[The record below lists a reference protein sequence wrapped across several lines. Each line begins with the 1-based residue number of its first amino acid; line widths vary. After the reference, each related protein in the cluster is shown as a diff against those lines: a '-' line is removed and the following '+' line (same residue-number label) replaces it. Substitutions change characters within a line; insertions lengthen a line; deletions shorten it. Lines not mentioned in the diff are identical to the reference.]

1 MEAALAHG
9 QTDANFIQ
17 ILKLA
22 IHHETDFKVTNTFGK
37 SKKVT
42 IHFLRISPWQNIIEI
57 YVAEDLFEG
66 NLNTFK
72 NAYVN
77 C

>member
-1 MEAALAHG
+1 MTRLYPISNFNQENQFGNTAVMEAALAHG

-42 IHFLRISPWQNIIEI
+42 IHFAFLS
-57 YVAEDLFEG
+57 
-66 NLNTFK
+66 K
-72 NAYVN
+72 K
-77 C
+77 